1 MAELHPIVLHFHVA
15 LLAFSIIIS
24 GVAFILS
31 ILGRLDFFNRISRIF
46 KGKMLISPETLNLY
60 TDKFEFVAFSSLI
73 FGLLSLLPAMI
84 TGFLDASGKIGLSYI
99 SVETLLLGIENAG
112 KSEFISFKVIW
123 ATLGTSFFVYAVI
136 LRIYFVN
143 YRHERLYDQNLPFQ
157 LAYLISQIIG
167 YLIFVI
173 VSGAGAILVYGGTLI
188 SDIPILEEFLPQGET
203 DPIIIVLLSSFIIL
217 LLTVIGGFLRK
228 PTEFKVLVK
237 AHEEHEITLWPP
249 ILAIG
254 TGILAW
260 GILLIGQG
268 DFLSGFAFLWI
279 FLILLITFIF
289 KETYSEKLVK
299 TRESWIWLF
308 LASEVVIFTMVIGTS
323 FAFRIASMSSWP
335 IPSSIL
341 NVPLTAINT
350 FILIVSSFTMVRAV
364 EGIQNGNQ
372 KRLRNFLFLTFL
384 FGSIFLSI
392 QVIEYLS
399 LFHEGYT
406 PNVSLFWS
414 TFYIQT
420 GLHGA
425 HVFFGILLVL
435 FMTLKSFQGGFSQE
449 NHAVVELVGIYW
461 HFIDLVWI
469 ILFTLVY
476 LI

>member
-1 MAELHPIVLHFHVA
+1 MAELHPIVLHFHIA

-24 GVAFILS
+24 VFAFILS
-31 ILGRLDFFNRISRIF
+31 ILSRLDFFKRISRVT
-46 KGKMLISPETLNLY
+46 KGKMLISSENLMLY
-60 TDKFEFVAFSSLI
+60 TDRFEFVAFSALI
-73 FGLLSLLPAMI
+73 SGLLSLIPAMI
-84 TGFLDASGKIGLSYI
+84 TGFLDASGKLGINYI
-99 SVETLLLGIENAG
+99 SIETFLLGIENAG

-123 ATLGTSFFVYAVI
+123 ATFGTVFFVYAVI

-143 YRHERLYDQNLPFQ
+143 YRHERLYGQNLSFQ
-157 LAYLISQIIG
+157 LVYLISQIIG
-167 YLIFVI
+167 YLNFVI
-173 VSGAGAILVYGGTLI
+173 VAGEGAILVYGGTLI

-203 DPIIIVLLSSFIIL
+203 DPLIIVLLASFIIL
-217 LLTVIGGFLRK
+217 MLTVIGGFLRK
-228 PTEFKVLVK
+228 PTEITIVEKE
-237 AHEEHEITLWPP
+237 HDEHEITLWPP

-260 GILLIGQG
+260 GILLFGQG
-268 DFLSGFAFLWI
+268 EFLSGFAFLWI
-279 FLILLITFIF
+279 FLILLISFIF
-289 KETYSEKLVK
+289 KESYSEKLIK
-299 TRESWIWLF
+299 TKESWIWLF

-323 FAFRIASMSSWP
+323 FAFRIASMTTWP
-335 IPSSIL
+335 IPSSLL

-350 FILIVSSFTMVRAV
+350 FILIVSSFTMVKAV

-372 KRLRNFLFLTFL
+372 KRLRNFLFFTFL

-392 QVIEYLS
+392 QVFEYLS

-435 FMTLKSFQGGFSQE
+435 FMT
-449 NHAVVELVGIYW
+449 
-461 HFIDLVWI
+461 
-469 ILFTLVY
+469 
-476 LI
+476 